1 MCDSTLFMVSIPI
14 ALCTAPNNH
23 ATLFVYSTE
32 SICLCT
38 ISRHITNKTVM
49 IKTVNTMRS
58 VQLATPIP
66 APSTASVC
74 KYPPHHHTA
83 TVALAAVSVWM
94 MWGVFVLFLLGGVF
108 CIVPQP
114 YTLLT
119 TKFFQKIS
127 TPHTTHDTTLHYNLH
142 HYHDP

>member
-58 VQLATPIP
+58 GQLATPIP

-74 KYPPHHHTA
+74 KYPPTSSYSNSSFSCCFCMDDVGGICFIFIRGSVLYC
-83 TVALAAVSVWM
+83 TSALHS
-94 MWGVFVLFLLGGVF
+94 FNYKIFPKNF
-108 CIVPQP
+108 N
-114 YTLLT
+114 T
-119 TKFFQKIS
+119 TYN
-127 TPHTTHDTTLHYNLH
+127 TRHNTTLQLTS
-142 HYHDP
+142 YHDP